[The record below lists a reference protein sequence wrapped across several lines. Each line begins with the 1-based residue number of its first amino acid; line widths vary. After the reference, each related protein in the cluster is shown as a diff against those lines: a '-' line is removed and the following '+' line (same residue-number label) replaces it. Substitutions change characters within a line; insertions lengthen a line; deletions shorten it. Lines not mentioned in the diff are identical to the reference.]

1 MRLAQSSISGMLL
14 ALVISGCFG
23 GEGSGL
29 VGISG
34 GNGGNGGNGG
44 TSSLGFFVQPNSA
57 NVGQT
62 ISPAVEIVVSDSLG
76 GTDSSFTGSI
86 TISLASNPTGATLS
100 GTTVRQPENGIA
112 SFTNLAIDRAGTYTL
127 QASANG
133 AASATSGTFTINS
146 PTGP

>member
-1 MRLAQSSISGMLL
+1 MRIQRSSIAYALLVLVSG
-14 ALVISGCFG
+14 ACFG
-23 GEGSGL
+23 GTGSGL

-34 GNGGNGGNGG
+34 GNGNGGGNG
-44 TSSLGFFVQPNSA
+44 TSGLGFFVQPNSA
-57 NVGQT
+57 DVGRA
-62 ISPAVEIVVSDSLG
+62 IAPAVEIVVRDSLG

-100 GTTVRQPENGIA
+100 GTTVRQPINGIA
-112 SFTNLAIDRAGTYTL
+112 SFGNLAIDKAGTYTL

-133 AASATSGTFTINS
+133 ATSVTSGAFTIGS

>member
-1 MRLAQSSISGMLL
+1 MRLAKSSFSGILL
-14 ALVISGCFG
+14 TLAIGGCFG
-23 GEGSGL
+23 GEGSGI

-34 GNGGNGGNGG
+34 GGNGNGGNGRSG
-44 TSSLGFFVQPNSA
+44 LGFFVQPNSA
-57 NVGQT
+57 DVGQT
-62 ISPAVEIVVSDSLG
+62 ITPAVEIVVRDSLG

-100 GTTVRQPENGIA
+100 GTTVRQPVNGIA

-133 AASATSGTFTINS
+133 AASVTSNGFTINA
-146 PTGP
+146 P

>member
-1 MRLAQSSISGMLL
+1 MLL
-14 ALVISGCFG
+14 ALVISSCFG

-34 GNGGNGGNGG
+34 GNGVNGGNG
-44 TSSLGFFVQPNSA
+44 SSALGFFVQPNSA
-57 NVGQT
+57 DVGQT
-62 ISPAVEIVVSDSLG
+62 ISPAVEIVVRDSLG

-100 GTTVRQPENGIA
+100 GTTVRQPVNGIA
-112 SFTNLAIDRAGTYTL
+112 SFTNLAIDRAGSYTL

-133 AASATSGTFTINS
+133 ATSVTSNGFTINA
-146 PTGP
+146 P

>member
-1 MRLAQSSISGMLL
+1 MLL
-14 ALVISGCFG
+14 ALVISSCFG

-34 GNGGNGGNGG
+34 GNGGNGGNG
-44 TSSLGFFVQPNSA
+44 SSALGFFLQPNSA
-57 NVGQT
+57 DVGQT
-62 ISPAVEIVVSDSLG
+62 ISPAVEIVVRDSLG

-100 GTTVRQPENGIA
+100 GTTVRQPVNGIA
-112 SFTNLAIDRAGTYTL
+112 SFTNLAIDRAGSYTL

-133 AASATSGTFTINS
+133 ATSVTSNGFTINA
-146 PTGP
+146 P

>member
-1 MRLAQSSISGMLL
+1 MRLAQSSISGTLL

-23 GEGSGL
+23 GQGSGL

-34 GNGGNGGNGG
+34 GNGGNGGSG
-44 TSSLGFFVQPNSA
+44 TPGLGFFVQPNSA

-100 GTTVRQPENGIA
+100 GTTVRQPVNGIA

-133 AASATSGTFTINS
+133 ATPVSSNGFTINT
-146 PTGP
+146 P